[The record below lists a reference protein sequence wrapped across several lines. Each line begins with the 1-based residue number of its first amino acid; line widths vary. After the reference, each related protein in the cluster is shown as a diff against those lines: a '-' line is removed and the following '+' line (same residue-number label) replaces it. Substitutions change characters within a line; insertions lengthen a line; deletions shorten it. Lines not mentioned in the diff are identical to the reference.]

1 MLKLVPISNLPT
13 VADMVELNT
22 KPDNQV
28 FLLSF
33 VLILGLQAVSG
44 GHLTEYKDAQ
54 TARIRCEFNRISR
67 NCPILLNF
75 RITVLKQTEHIL
87 GAFNR
92 KRINCR
98 ILLKSRLTSP
108 KQEAHPTT
116 K

>member
-13 VADMVELNT
+13 VADVVELNT
-22 KPDNQV
+22 KPDNQA
-28 FLLSF
+28 FLLTF
-33 VLILGLQAVSG
+33 MLILCLRVMSG

-92 KRINCR
+92 KRINCQ

-108 KQEAHPTT
+108 KQAAHPTT